1 MNQQRRCVIIAGAPN
16 ADTAF
21 LAQTVQPE
29 DYLICADRG
38 YAAATAAGLRPD
50 LIVGDFDSYGGAL
63 PDDCEVVRLCPE
75 KDDTDMMIAVKEG
88 LRRGF
93 SRFALFGGL
102 GGRLG
107 HTLANIQTLAY
118 LSKQGARGF
127 LCGERETVAAVTDGT
142 VSFSATHTGYIS
154 VFCLDEPA
162 RGVTLRGLKYPLN
175 GAVLTASVP
184 LGVSNEFTGT
194 ASSVTVENGTLV
206 IVWGDG
212 RLEEVLRA

>member
-1 MNQQRRCVIIAGAPN
+1 MVAWFQ
-16 ADTAF
+16 
-21 LAQTVQPE
+21 LLQTMKF
-29 DYLICADRG
+29 IRISAIS
-38 YAAATAAGLRPD
+38 T
-50 LIVGDFDSYGGAL
+50 
-63 PDDCEVVRLCPE
+63 
-75 KDDTDMMIAVKEG
+75 TDMMIAVKEG

-118 LSKQGARGF
+118 LSKHGARGF
-127 LCGERETVAAVTDGT
+127 LCGERETVTTVTDGT
-142 VSFSATHTGYIS
+142 VSFSAVYSGYIS
-154 VFCLDEPA
+154 VFCLDVPA
-162 RGVTLRGLKYPLN
+162 RGVTLCGLKYPLD

-212 RLEEVLRA
+212 RLGEVLRA

>member
-1 MNQQRRCVIIAGAPN
+1 MTLVCWIVGAGDFDAARFAPAPGDFVIAADGGLKYLDALGAK
-16 ADTAF
+16 
-21 LAQTVQPE
+21 
-29 DYLICADRG
+29 
-38 YAAATAAGLRPD
+38 PD
-50 LIVGDFDSYGGAL
+50 LVLGDFDSLGKVPAGDNVLRY
-63 PDDCEVVRLCPE
+63 PPE

-93 SRFALFGGL
+93 VRFALFGGL

-107 HTLANIQTLAY
+107 HTLANIQTLMF
-118 LSKQGARGF
+118 LSKNSARGF
-127 LCGERETVAAVTDGT
+127 LCGESETVTAVTDGT
-142 VSFSATHTGYIS
+142 ISFSAAHAGYIS

-175 GAVLTASVP
+175 DAVMTSSVP
-184 LGVSNEFTGT
+184 LGVSNEFTGD
-194 ASSVTVENGTLV
+194 AASVTVRHGTLV

>member
-1 MNQQRRCVIIAGAPN
+1 MTPVCWIVGAGDFDATRFAPAPGDFVIA
-16 ADTAF
+16 ADGG
-21 LAQTVQPE
+21 LK
-29 DYLICADRG
+29 YLDALG
-38 YAAATAAGLRPD
+38 VKPD
-50 LIVGDFDSYGGAL
+50 LVLGDFDSLGRVPAGGNVMRY
-63 PDDCEVVRLCPE
+63 PPE

-88 LRRGF
+88 LCRGF

-118 LSKQGARGF
+118 LSKHGARGF
-127 LCGERETVAAVTDGT
+127 LCGERETVTTVTDGT
-142 VSFSATHTGYIS
+142 VSFSAVYSGYIS

-162 RGVTLRGLKYPLN
+162 RGVTLRGLKYPLD

-184 LGVSNEFTGT
+184 LGVSNEFTGI
-194 ASSVTVENGTLV
+194 ASSVTVEDGTLV